1 MSNQNNQ
8 NNQILKNTNAQ
19 VLDEF
24 NASIM
29 FDKELYAQDIKGS
42 IAHSRMLASQR
53 ILTNEEQ
60 KAIEKGL
67 LQVKSEIESGE
78 FKFSLAYEDIHM
90 AVETRL
96 TEIIGEPGK
105 KLHTARSRNDQVCTD
120 FTLYVQDKTLS
131 IKEQLKELIATF
143 VDAATLHTTTLIP
156 GMTHLQHA
164 QPLNFG
170 FHLLAYAN
178 MFKRDYE
185 RFESSFER
193 NNYSPLGSAALAG
206 TPHNINRELTA
217 QALGFTA
224 PTLNA
229 MDTVSNRDFALE
241 ILFNISTTM
250 MHISRISEE
259 LILWSS
265 YEFQFVRMSDQ
276 YATTSSIMP
285 QKKNPDV
292 PELLRGKT
300 GRVYGNLISLL
311 TVMKGL
317 PLAYNKD
324 TQEDKEGVFD
334 SVKTVEISISI
345 LNEVIKTMIVNVDK
359 MQNACKIGHL
369 TATDLADYLVQKQN
383 MPFRTA
389 YYITKDVVALANS
402 LNKDISELSIDEIRK
417 ANDELKNINEDIV
430 LYLDLKNSMNARN
443 SFGGTST
450 RQTESQIEYFKKWL
464 ENK

>member
-1 MSNQNNQ
+1 MSNQ

-19 VLDEF
+19 ILDEF

-42 IAHSRMLASQR
+42 IAHSKMLASQG

-143 VDAATLHTTTLIP
+143 VDIASLHTTTLIP

-389 YYITKDVVALANS
+389 YYITKDVVALANN
-402 LNKDISELSIDEIRK
+402 LNKDISELSIDEIRE
-417 ANDELKNINEDIV
+417 ANNELKNINEDIV

-450 RQTESQIEYFKKWL
+450 KQTESQIEYFKKWL

>member
-1 MSNQNNQ
+1 MSNQ

-19 VLDEF
+19 ILDEF

-29 FDKELYAQDIKGS
+29 FDKELYAQDIRGS
-42 IAHSRMLASQR
+42 IAHSRMLASQG

-105 KLHTARSRNDQVCTD
+105 RLHTARSRNDQVCTD

-143 VDAATLHTTTLIP
+143 VDIASLHTTTLIP

-389 YYITKDVVALANS
+389 YYITKDVVALANN
-402 LNKDISELSIDEIRK
+402 LNKDISELSIDEIRE
-417 ANDELKNINEDIV
+417 ANNELKNINEDIV

-450 RQTESQIEYFKKWL
+450 KQTESQIEYFKKWL